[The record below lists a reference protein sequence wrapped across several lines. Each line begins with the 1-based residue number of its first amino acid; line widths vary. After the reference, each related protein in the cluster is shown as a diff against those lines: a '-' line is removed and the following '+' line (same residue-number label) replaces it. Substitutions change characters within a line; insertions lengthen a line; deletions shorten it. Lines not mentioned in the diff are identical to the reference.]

1 MQGFEEPRPN
11 DYNSCMLRERDP
23 RPQLTSFSSA
33 LEKFVGKELDLD
45 KPRILTTDLGYVEM
59 GALYDPGIIPKSILI
74 LQEKTGRKTSI
85 SKRTLRIELS
95 ASRFRTFSY
104 MTNANVEEELQKQID
119 DIEAQK
125 EPLDYE
131 EGYAQVVEAY
141 DDLDARM
148 DEATGR
154 IDEIKK
160 IPSEKDIKAI
170 VRGISLLTA
179 PYEIEKRFIGL
190 YFSKFLNRQFE

>member
-1 MQGFEEPRPN
+1 
-11 DYNSCMLRERDP
+11 MLRERDP